1 MTDLQKRK
9 REIFVKQELERIEQ
23 EKKHNE
29 NLKRKRFIKILFSDE
44 VRFSWVKDGSSQK
57 IWIKKSCDPYYSFHT
72 K

>member
-9 REIFVKQELERIEQ
+9 REIFIKQELERIEQ

-57 IWIKKSCDPYYSFHT
+57 IWIKK
-72 K
+72 